1 MIGKI
6 LQSLILIYIILF
18 SSSFCKNDDSSKNVP
33 SFSLDPKQFFLY
45 AKDSTFILEDK
56 KSKYNFQDILELE
69 EETWTPS
76 QGKAS
81 LGIYSGTLWL
91 KLDIENPTIER
102 DWILQMD
109 SPNLE
114 IVTLHKINQSSEW
127 ESLQSG
133 RNVSSSNMI
142 LPSRI
147 PIFPIHISQGTTQ
160 RIYLKIR
167 VNSTALFPIRF
178 FTKYEYES
186 FSSIMSFLSGM
197 YYGGMILLLAY
208 NLALYFSTRDRVFLT
223 YCIYLLFFTS
233 FIFFSNNQW
242 KPWLDF
248 GTDRKINMLIPI
260 LSLFTTIFA
269 SIFTLTFL
277 YKENEKSRMKSII
290 KIMIFIFI
298 ISVPVLFLFTL
309 ADAVT
314 IANIIPLLG
323 TVIVLTAGIIRWKE
337 NYIPARYFLLAWT
350 FLIFSVFF
358 YIMMNLGFLEYNTLF
373 SYSPMYGSIVEGI
386 LLSLGIGNRMNE
398 MKLEAE
404 ESRREI
410 VKIQE
415 KSIFEQKEINKS
427 ISRFVPS
434 PFLEILDKESI
445 LEVERGDSKEENLSI
460 LFTDIRNFTK
470 MSEDKSAR
478 EIFLMLNEYLE
489 KVTPCILS
497 NNGFIDKYI
506 GDAIMALFP
515 GSPDDA
521 IKAAIAMRL
530 ALQEFNSTLESE
542 DRIDTGIGIHFG
554 TVMLG
559 TLGSSNRLDTTV
571 IGDSVNLASRV
582 EGLTKVYS
590 VPLLVTDD
598 VIKHSL
604 NQEEFLYREI
614 DSVFVK
620 GKTKPIVIYEIL
632 NTDPEDICDSKM
644 NSYSIF
650 FEGMQELRNKNSKSA
665 LEKFEECIR
674 LSPKDT
680 VAKYYYNL
688 AKQEN
693 S

>member
-114 IVTLHKINQSSEW
+114 IVTLYKINQSSEW

>member
-1 MIGKI
+1 
-6 LQSLILIYIILF
+6 
-18 SSSFCKNDDSSKNVP
+18 
-33 SFSLDPKQFFLY
+33 
-45 AKDSTFILEDK
+45 
-56 KSKYNFQDILELE
+56 
-69 EETWTPS
+69 
-76 QGKAS
+76 
-81 LGIYSGTLWL
+81 
-91 KLDIENPTIER
+91 
-102 DWILQMD
+102 
-109 SPNLE
+109 
-114 IVTLHKINQSSEW
+114 
-127 ESLQSG
+127 
-133 RNVSSSNMI
+133 
-142 LPSRI
+142 
-147 PIFPIHISQGTTQ
+147 
-160 RIYLKIR
+160 
-167 VNSTALFPIRF
+167 
-178 FTKYEYES
+178 
-186 FSSIMSFLSGM
+186 
-197 YYGGMILLLAY
+197 
-208 NLALYFSTRDRVFLT
+208 
-223 YCIYLLFFTS
+223 
-233 FIFFSNNQW
+233 
-242 KPWLDF
+242 
-248 GTDRKINMLIPI
+248 
-260 LSLFTTIFA
+260 
-269 SIFTLTFL
+269 
-277 YKENEKSRMKSII
+277 
-290 KIMIFIFI
+290 MIFIFI

>member
-114 IVTLHKINQSSEW
+114 IVTLYKINQSSEW

-350 FLIFSVFF
+350 FLIFAVFF